1 MVAHGVPKGTPTV
14 WEALWDPHGVWGV
27 HGISIGSPRGPQR
40 VPLGSLCGQNE
51 GFSSNQQLPQ
61 AVLLADAGKQQRPST
76 ATVALSTGMADDQ
89 ALTCGE
95 FEFASCPDGQVVRRT
110 DLARMNPWAPV
121 FNDGLFGDCRPGLPA
136 EDD

>member
-1 MVAHGVPKGTPTV
+1 MFESRGGSQITP
-14 WEALWDPHGVWGV
+14 AAA
-27 HGISIGSPRGPQR
+27 PRSR
-40 VPLGSLCGQNE
+40 RTLNIEWSARFE
-51 GFSSNQQLPQ
+51 
-61 AVLLADAGKQQRPST
+61 
-76 ATVALSTGMADDQ
+76 ADDQ

-110 DLARMNPWAPV
+110 DLERMNPWAPV